1 MFIGG
6 LYASIRDAA
15 IGEPAPVLHQTVSG
29 LTVAGGVAEGESC
42 GTPGGRLKVTVWQE
56 TIARR
61 LREFHLDSIRNQML
75 VFAVVATL
83 VPALVVTVVSSRQS
97 RRSIGDQIAQELRA
111 TSTQAAWEI
120 DQWLSDR
127 VRDLRVAATAY
138 AVPEN
143 LARIQGSGGGEAL
156 SRLREYLNSVRDRC
170 PDCDALLVVEG
181 RGRFVTSSGGR
192 MSGVQFTQDRLN
204 ALKTSD
210 ALVGDAY
217 WDTGLGKAAIRLAV
231 PIRQADG
238 KYVGALMAK
247 INLRAVADV
256 LQRLAPRDPNGEG
269 GGGGGGGGGG
279 ADIYVMTEQGRL
291 ILRSRVSSAEL
302 MRTRLPTDVV
312 QALTDRE
319 GSSVEY
325 KRADGRDVIGTL
337 RRLPA
342 LRWAAVVEMPR
353 AEAFRQAGG
362 GGTGVLL
369 IALLLAAALAAY
381 VGSLIVRPL
390 QRLSGV
396 AAKAAAGDTSVELP
410 TGAGGEVG
418 QLTQVFKN
426 LVTRVREREGQGE
439 LERLSVTDALTGLY
453 NRRHLM
459 GTLANEVQRSRR
471 LRRTFS
477 VLLADVDH
485 FKQYN
490 DAHGHLGG
498 DAALVKI
505 AEILRQT
512 TRGVDSV
519 ARYGGEEFVVM
530 LIEAPIATAAAVGE
544 RLRAR
549 VAAED
554 FGAGRLTVSVGA
566 AEYPTHGETPEELI
580 ASADAAMYQ
589 AKNEG
594 RDRVIVAGRRAER
607 EKEGKRRRKGEG

>member
-1 MFIGG
+1 
-6 LYASIRDAA
+6 
-15 IGEPAPVLHQTVSG
+15 
-29 LTVAGGVAEGESC
+29 
-42 GTPGGRLKVTVWQE
+42 VTVWQE

-75 VFAVVATL
+75 VFAVVVTL
-83 VPALVVTVVSSRQS
+83 VPALVLTVASSRQS
-97 RRSIGDQIAQELRA
+97 RRSIGDQIAQELRV
-111 TSTQAAWEI
+111 TSTQAASEI

-127 VRDLRVAATAY
+127 LRDLRVAATAY

-143 LARIQGSGGGEAL
+143 LARIERSGGGEAL

-192 MSGVQFTQDRLN
+192 MTGVQFTQDRLN

-217 WDTGLGKAAIRLAV
+217 WDTGLGKAAIGLAV

-256 LQRLAPRDPNGEG
+256 LQRLAPRDENG

-279 ADIYVMTEQGRL
+279 DVYVMTEQGRL
-291 ILRSRVSSAEL
+291 ILRARASSADL
-302 MRTRLPTDVV
+302 MRTKLPPETV
-312 QALTDRE
+312 QALIDRE

-325 KRADGRDVIGTL
+325 KRADGRDVMGTL
-337 RRLPA
+337 RRVPA

-362 GGTGVLL
+362 SGTGLLL
-369 IALLLAAALAAY
+369 IAVLLAAALAAY

-396 AAKAAAGDTSVELP
+396 AAKVAAGDTSVELP

-439 LERLSVTDALTGLY
+439 LERLSVTDGLTGLY

-471 LRRTFS
+471 LRRAFS

-490 DAHGHLGG
+490 DTHGHLGG
-498 DAALVKI
+498 DAVLVKI

-519 ARYGGEEFVVM
+519 ARYGGEEFLVM
-530 LIEAPIATAAAVGE
+530 LIEAPIVTAAAVGE

-549 VAAED
+549 VAAEE
-554 FGAGRLTVSVGA
+554 FGGGRVTVSVGA